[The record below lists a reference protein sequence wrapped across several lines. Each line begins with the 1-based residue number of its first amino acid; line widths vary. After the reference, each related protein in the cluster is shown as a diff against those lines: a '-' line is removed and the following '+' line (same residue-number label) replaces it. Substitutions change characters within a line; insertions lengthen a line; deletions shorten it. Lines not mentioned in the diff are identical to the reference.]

1 MQTRL
6 KRAKDEIE
14 FGEVKDNFD
23 LLLVND
29 DFDST
34 YKKLKNF
41 VLETYGLPD
50 TSAEKSE
57 TTDAS

>member
-1 MQTRL
+1 M
-6 KRAKDEIE
+6 KRAKDEIA

-29 DFDST
+29 DVNST
-34 YKKLKNF
+34 YAKLRSF

-50 TSAEKSE
+50 TSVEGTE
-57 TTDAS
+57 TDAS